1 MRCKVIATY
10 IRLSVEDGDLTGGS
24 KVESNSVVNQRM
36 LLSEF
41 IQSREDLK
49 DCQVVEFCDDGY
61 TGTNFERPGFQEMMV
76 QVKLKQIDC
85 IVVKDLSRFGR
96 EYLDVS
102 SYLEL
107 ILPVFDIRFISVN
120 DRFDSNDYVGT
131 TGGMELAFRNLI
143 NGMYSR
149 DISMKVKSARKT
161 RERRG
166 EYMGGHP
173 FYGYLKDSLN
183 RHHLVV
189 DEEAR
194 PVIERIFRM
203 SADGVSTM
211 AIAKVLN
218 EEGIP
223 SPVELKKSRGI
234 GYSKPLAEEKALW
247 IQASVRKILRD
258 ERYTGKMVSNVRSS
272 AFVGKNIMVNNKKS
286 DWIVV
291 DNTHEA
297 IISRELFEE
306 ANGALSG
313 RAKAFNRNTNWKASG
328 NLFVCGFCGRKLLK
342 SSGRETYLYCQ
353 KAKYL
358 EDTDCSRI
366 HEDLEKIQQK
376 VVDTLRVL
384 GLAAAE
390 RAVVERKKVVSDLN
404 MLKKQVDSL
413 AKQLEKGKL
422 EKRYLYEHY
431 REGGLTKE
439 EFMKKREQHEE
450 RLGQMELRIR
460 ELEEKILA
468 EEKRQQ
474 EETQVQEELRTVLD
488 LPAYDPGVVGQIVER
503 IVVYEGGRME
513 LVMKSRD
520 VYERVFRGET
530 GYEMLGA

>member
-41 IQSREDLK
+41 IQSREDLTG
-49 DCQVVEFCDDGY
+49 CRVVEFCDDGY

-120 DRFDSNDYVGT
+120 DGFDSNDYVGT

-218 EEGIP
+218 EEGVP

-247 IQASVRKILRD
+247 MQASVRKILRD
-258 ERYTGKMVSNVRSS
+258 ERYTGKMISNVRSS

-306 ANGALSG
+306 ANGALSA
-313 RAKAFNRNTNWKASG
+313 RAKAFNRNTNWKVSG
-328 NLFVCGFCGRKLLK
+328 NLFVCGFCGRKLLM
-342 SSGRETYLYCQ
+342 S
-353 KAKYL
+353 
-358 EDTDCSRI
+358 
-366 HEDLEKIQQK
+366 
-376 VVDTLRVL
+376 
-384 GLAAAE
+384 
-390 RAVVERKKVVSDLN
+390 
-404 MLKKQVDSL
+404 
-413 AKQLEKGKL
+413 
-422 EKRYLYEHY
+422 
-431 REGGLTKE
+431 
-439 EFMKKREQHEE
+439 
-450 RLGQMELRIR
+450 
-460 ELEEKILA
+460 
-468 EEKRQQ
+468 
-474 EETQVQEELRTVLD
+474 
-488 LPAYDPGVVGQIVER
+488 
-503 IVVYEGGRME
+503 
-513 LVMKSRD
+513 
-520 VYERVFRGET
+520 
-530 GYEMLGA
+530 